1 MFITPADIDVKIRVY
16 LRDERILTCG
26 SVGVARCRLPR
37 KKWIFALKMI
47 SYITVE
53 PQVPLSTLF
62 SSVILHHY
70 VELLRKTK
78 L

>member
-1 MFITPADIDVKIRVY
+1 MFITPADVDVKIRVY

-37 KKWIFALKMI
+37 KKVDFSLEMI

-62 SSVILHHY
+62 SLVILHHY
-70 VELLRKTK
+70 VELLRKIK